1 MMQEQDQLINKAL
14 LWFSLL
20 STDQAFLLYEIC
32 MDLEE
37 YIWTHHE
44 DDFSDIVIK
53 RQIELNSREDI
64 PF

>member
-37 YIWTHHE
+37 YIWIHHE

>member
-1 MMQEQDQLINKAL
+1 MTQEQDQLINKAI

-37 YIWTHHE
+37 YIWIHHE